1 MFNMAKLKF
10 DDIFE
15 NRLPEDEV
23 REYLIE
29 LYERGEDA
37 AEIAAAA
44 SAMRD
49 HLIPLPVHYD
59 LKEKLIDNCGTGGDK
74 SNSFNISTTV
84 SILLSSCGC
93 YVAKHGNRSITSKSG
108 SADMLE
114 SLGINLNISM
124 ENSAKML
131 EDAGFCFMFVQN
143 HHPAMKYIMP
153 IRKSIPHRTIFNIL
167 GPLSNP
173 ASVSKQ
179 LIGVFDKAYI
189 NKIATALELLDT
201 KKAIVV
207 SSNDG
212 MDEISISDVSYA
224 TSLNNGKIEDF
235 IIDPQEYGFKLAP
248 KEEIIGGDA
257 NENAKTTKEILSNK
271 VSGAKLDI
279 VLINAAAALVIDDKA
294 RDIKEGIEIAKDA
307 IESLKAKS
315 KLEELIDISS
325 KLN

>member
-15 NRLPEDEV
+15 NRLPEEEV

-29 LYERGEDA
+29 LYERGETS

-49 HLIPLPVHYD
+49 HLIPLPIHYD
-59 LKEKLIDNCGTGGDK
+59 LKKKLIDNCGTGGDK
-74 SNSFNISTTV
+74 SNSFNVSTTV
-84 SILLSSCGC
+84 SILLSACGC

-114 SLGINLNISM
+114 ALGINLDISL
-124 ENSAKML
+124 EDSAKML
-131 EDAGFCFMFVQN
+131 EDAGFCFMFAQK

-173 ASVSKQ
+173 ATVSKQ
-179 LIGVFDKAYI
+179 LIGVFDKTYI
-189 NKIATALELLDT
+189 NKIATALELLET

-212 MDEISISDVSYA
+212 MDEISISDISYA

-235 IIDPQEYGFKLAP
+235 IIDPQNYGLKFAP
-248 KEEIIGGDA
+248 KEEIVGADA
-257 NENAKTTKEILSNK
+257 IENAKTTKAILSNEI
-271 VSGAKLDI
+271 VGAKLDI
-279 VLINAAAALVIDDKA
+279 VLINAAAALMVDDKA
-294 RDIKEGIEIAKDA
+294 RDFQEGIEIAREA
-307 IESLKAKS
+307 ISSGKAKD
-315 KLEELIDISS
+315 KLEELVSISS
-325 KLN
+325 KFN